1 MVMRES
7 ELQLAISYYL
17 LERERE
23 RERERETNLKK
34 LKVLCKET
42 EKSRLA
48 YIELEILK
56 TIMYNRLKLNV
67 EFYLKLRILKN

>member
-23 RERERETNLKK
+23 RERETNLKK

-42 EKSRLA
+42 EKSRVA
-48 YIELEILK
+48 YIELEIVK

>member
-23 RERERETNLKK
+23 RERETNLKK

-42 EKSRLA
+42 EKSRVA

>member
-17 LERERE
+17 LERE

>member
-23 RERERETNLKK
+23 RERETNLKK
-34 LKVLCKET
+34 LKVLYKET
-42 EKSRLA
+42 EKSRVA

>member
-23 RERERETNLKK
+23 RERERETNFKK

-42 EKSRLA
+42 EKSRVA
-48 YIELEILK
+48 YI
-56 TIMYNRLKLNV
+56 
-67 EFYLKLRILKN
+67 